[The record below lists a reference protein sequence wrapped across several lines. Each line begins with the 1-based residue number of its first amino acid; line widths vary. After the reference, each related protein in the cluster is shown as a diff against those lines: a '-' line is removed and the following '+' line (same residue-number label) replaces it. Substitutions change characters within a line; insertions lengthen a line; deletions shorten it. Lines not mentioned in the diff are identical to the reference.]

1 MPCLIQ
7 RSGANMKQILIIE
20 DDPAISFGLKQLF
33 EIESYSV
40 LTSDDGES
48 GLNLAMSS
56 LPDLIIL
63 DLNLPKLGGIDV
75 CKTLRETG
83 YSGAIIILTS
93 KAEQVDKIIGLEI
106 GADDYVTKP
115 FNNRE
120 LLARVRAHI
129 RKNEMLKKST
139 KTFLRGRID
148 QSFERKLLAIMF
160 TDMENY
166 SKKMHED
173 EQLAIELLSV
183 HNEIISSKIKLF
195 NGRALEII
203 GDSFLAS
210 FKSAVDAV
218 ECAVSIQT
226 EFKNRNLKVS
236 RSESI
241 CVRIG
246 VHLGEV
252 LVFEDHIKGDTI
264 NIASRIQEKAITG
277 SIFFSQSVYGVIK
290 NRVKYKIDLKERGFL
305 KNIDDEIQLYEIDLN
320 ATRLG

>member
-1 MPCLIQ
+1 
-7 RSGANMKQILIIE
+7 MKQILIIE
-20 DDPAISFGLKQLF
+20 DDPAISIGLKQLF
-33 EIESYSV
+33 EIECYSV

-48 GLNLAMSS
+48 GLNLAIDS

-75 CKTLRETG
+75 CKTLREKG
-83 YSGAIIILTS
+83 YNGSIIILTS

-120 LLARVRAHI
+120 LLARARANI
-129 RKNEMLKKST
+129 RKNEMLKQSV
-139 KTFLRGRID
+139 KTLHEKRIGEN
-148 QSFERKLLAIMF
+148 FERKLLTIMF

-173 EQLAIELLSV
+173 EQHAIELLSV
-183 HNEIISSKIKLF
+183 HNDIISSKIKF
-195 NGRALEII
+195 FSGRVIEII
-203 GDSFLAS
+203 GDAFLAS
-210 FKSAVDAV
+210 FKSAVDAI

-236 RSESI
+236 SSESI

-252 LVFEDHIKGDTI
+252 LEFEDHIKGDTI
-264 NIASRIQEKAITG
+264 NIASRIQEKAVVG
-277 SIFFSQSVYGVIK
+277 SIFFSQSVYDVIK
-290 NRVKYKIDLKERGFL
+290 KRVKYRIDLKDRVSLKNINDAIQLYKIDLSSTVSN
-305 KNIDDEIQLYEIDLN
+305 KNNLEINEQ
-320 ATRLG
+320 

>member
-1 MPCLIQ
+1 
-7 RSGANMKQILIIE
+7 MKQILIIE

-48 GLNLAMSS
+48 GLKLAMDSV
-56 LPDLIIL
+56 PDLIIL

-75 CKTLRETG
+75 CKTLRERG
-83 YSGAIIILTS
+83 YNGSIIILTS

-106 GADDYVTKP
+106 GGDDYVTKP

-120 LLARVRAHI
+120 LLARVRANI

-139 KTFLRGRID
+139 ETLCGERINE
-148 QSFERKLLAIMF
+148 SFERKLLTIMF
-160 TDMENY
+160 TDMESY

-183 HNEIISSKIKLF
+183 HNKIISNKIKLF
-195 NGRALEII
+195 NGRVIEII
-203 GDSFLAS
+203 GDAFLAS

-226 EFKNRNLKVS
+226 EFKHRNLKVS
-236 RSESI
+236 SSESI

-252 LVFEDHIKGDTI
+252 LEFEDHIKGDTI
-264 NIASRIQEKAITG
+264 NIASRIQEKAVAG
-277 SIFFSQSVYGVIK
+277 SILFSQSVYDVIK
-290 NRVKYKIDLKERGFL
+290 NRVKFKIDLKERVF
-305 KNIDDEIQLYEIDLN
+305 
-320 ATRLG
+320 